1 MTAARFGAMVAC
13 LCGLWSAAASAHE
26 VGLSRS
32 VWRPVDA
39 HAWAADLTFSAAE
52 AAVSSLDAV
61 SARTTLTRGGVSCV
75 PSWDPVES
83 ADDDGV
89 RLRGRFVCEA
99 ATQDASLEVHFGCF
113 DALRPGHR
121 HLAQVF
127 AGQDGAPPVT
137 HVLQASA
144 ARFPIA
150 PPRTPSEPPA
160 AAPVALSELIVLG
173 VEHIMLGFDHLAFL
187 FGLILVGGRW
197 RDLLAVVTAF
207 TVAHSITLG
216 VAALGGVTPP
226 SGVVEAAIAASIV
239 YVGVENFFVQS
250 AARRWRLSFAFGLV
264 HGFGFAGALAEVGV
278 RGAGVIITLLGFNL
292 GVELGQ
298 LALVAV
304 TLPALA
310 WARRSPRFVQLGVPA
325 LSGLVVVLGLWWFVE
340 RV

>member
-1 MTAARFGAMVAC
+1 MTAARFGVTLAF

-26 VGLSRS
+26 VGLSRG
-32 VWRPVDA
+32 VWRPIDA
-39 HAWAADLTFSAAE
+39 HTWAADLTFSAAE
-52 AAVSSLDAV
+52 AAASSLDAV
-61 SARTTLTRGGVSCV
+61 SARTTLTRGGVPCV

-89 RLRGRFVCEA
+89 RLQGRFVCEA
-99 ATQDASLEVHFGCF
+99 ATRDAPLDVTMGAF

-127 AGQDGAPPVT
+127 GDTGGAPPVT

-150 PPRTPSEPPA
+150 SAQSSAPSPVEPRA
-160 AAPVALSELIVLG
+160 MGDLLWLG
-173 VEHIMLGFDHLAFL
+173 IEHIVLGFDHLVFL
-187 FGLILVGGRW
+187 FGLVLVGGHW

-216 VAALGGVTPP
+216 VAAFGVVSPP
-226 SGVVEAAIAASIV
+226 SALVEAAIAASIV

-278 RGAGVIITLLGFNL
+278 RGAGVITTLLGFNL

-304 TLPALA
+304 ALPVLA
-310 WARRSPRFVQLGVPA
+310 RARRSPRFVQLGVPA